1 MYEIPEAIYNPNT
14 QFNQIGI
21 PFLATYFNDTSCSA
35 GNDVDADGTTI
46 KSSCCCSK
54 FVWDHGRNVWNF
66 THGESTLP
74 ELVLYQGHGYYST
87 FCVSYVRQRYDDAV
101 TFAFSSAFSISP
113 DSTDNPAVVSDTK
126 DSDNE
131 DNKFLPN
138 HFMED
143 DAMEWYK
150 PPTSDTSPSKTP
162 TQQDGSLFELGMS
175 LSFYDSRG
183 NSKVVVYEGVMPDGL
198 THTV

>member
-1 MYEIPEAIYNPNT
+1 M
-14 QFNQIGI
+14 
-21 PFLATYFNDTSCSA
+21 
-35 GNDVDADGTTI
+35 
-46 KSSCCCSK
+46 
-54 FVWDHGRNVWNF
+54 
-66 THGESTLP
+66 
-74 ELVLYQGHGYYST
+74 
-87 FCVSYVRQRYDDAV
+87 RQRYDDAV

-183 NSKVVVYEGVMPDGL
+183 NSKAVVYEGVMPDGL
-198 THTV
+198 THTIR